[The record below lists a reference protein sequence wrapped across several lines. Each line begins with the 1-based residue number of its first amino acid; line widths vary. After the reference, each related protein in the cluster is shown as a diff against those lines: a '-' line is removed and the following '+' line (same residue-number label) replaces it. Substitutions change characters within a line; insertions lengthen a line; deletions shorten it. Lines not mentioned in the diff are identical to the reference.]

1 MREQIELLKNDAD
14 ALPHQVELALAHAH
28 PAAGGGHPSHW
39 LAVDG
44 DLARIERLQEVDA
57 REERALAGSARPDH
71 GDHLAAMHRQIDALE
86 DLGAAVA
93 LVQVPD
99 ANHDRRRG
107 AAFEARRRFP
117 GAFQQRRPAPAARS
131 RRGARKRAPRSASA
145 MVVRLRSRMST
156 RLRAITWRARCAGEP
171 KTRLASALVSS
182 SCASGSSSNTMR
194 SAGAPS
200 AMVPARG
207 SAAASLLTRWPPEVA
222 SARMVAVLGQAVA
235 SAVPSRGSKA
245 ASLIASQGF
254 CVSLLAAPSVPS
266 ATATPAAR
274 NAGSG
279 AIPLPSRMFDTGL
292 CTTTVPVAASR
303 SISGALTCT
312 AWAHASLGPNRP
324 MWSSCATLLRP
335 LRVFDGLV
343 HVGVHRQIAVFA
355 RDGPQQPIRATMR
368 RRRPERQVH
377 ALPLGPRGRFGDERN
392 LVRGGRRRG
401 DVWRADERAGIRSI
415 AQHEDRKSTRLN
427 SSHLGIS
434 YAVFCLKKKIKATR
448 TYKVT

>member
-1 MREQIELLKNDAD
+1 MGHDDHRHAGFRQRAHGGEDLADALGIERRGGLVEKHQLGLHGQAAGDGDTLLLAARELARIGVLLGAQAHARKLLARDRDGLLARKPLHLDRRLDHVLQHRQMREQIELLKNDAD

-28 PAAGGGHPSHW
+28 PAAGGGHPSHR

-117 GAFQQRRPAPAARS
+117 GAFQQRRPAHAASSRRWARRRS
-131 RRGARKRAPRSASA
+131 RRPASS

-156 RLRAITWRARCAGEP
+156 RPRAITWRGRCAGEP

-207 SAAASLLTRWPPEVA
+207 SAAARPLTRWPPQLA
-222 SARMVAVLGQAVA
+222 SARMVAALGQAVA
-235 SAVPSRGSKA
+235 SAVASRGSKA

-324 MWSSCATLLRP
+324 IWSSCDTLLRP
-335 LRVFDGLV
+335 K
-343 HVGVHRQIAVFA
+343 
-355 RDGPQQPIRATMR
+355 R
-368 RRRPERQVH
+368 R
-377 ALPLGPRGRFGDERN
+377 
-392 LVRGGRRRG
+392 
-401 DVWRADERAGIRSI
+401 
-415 AQHEDRKSTRLN
+415 
-427 SSHLGIS
+427 
-434 YAVFCLKKKIKATR
+434 
-448 TYKVT
+448 